1 MTSHTFT
8 LTNHYSIQTSQ
19 SQTQLLRYCTHQL
32 NLLKMHTLFTFLCI
46 RYSLFYAYI
55 IHVFYYA
62 HEFIRKKRQKK
73 ESLNQVNEQLEQEGS
88 ESSSLTHS

>member
-1 MTSHTFT
+1 MYTPIKFVENAYIIHVF
-8 LTNHYSIQTSQ
+8 
-19 SQTQLLRYCTHQL
+19 
-32 NLLKMHTLFTFLCI
+32 MHTLFTFLCI
-46 RYSLFYAYI
+46 YYSL
-55 IHVFYYA
+55 FYYA